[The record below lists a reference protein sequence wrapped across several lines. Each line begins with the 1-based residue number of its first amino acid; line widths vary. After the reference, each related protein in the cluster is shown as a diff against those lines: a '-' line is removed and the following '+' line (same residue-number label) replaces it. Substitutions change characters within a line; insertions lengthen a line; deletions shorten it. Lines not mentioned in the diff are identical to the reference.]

1 MQNYCKTIGALA
13 AAFALVA
20 GNASAEVEYQLHTGY
35 TSEYLWRGLD
45 LGNDLIEA
53 GLNIKGEWNGVQLSG
68 GVWYGDYDLHG
79 VNNQEIDMYAEA
91 SKDLGFLT
99 AGVGYI
105 YYYNNNNNFIGT
117 DGDSQ
122 EVYFSLSR
130 DLGFVNASLTYYWD
144 IAGSN
149 NDGYT
154 EFALS
159 HNFELSKCLS
169 LNVAS
174 NIGYL
179 IEEGQATAWTTKVTL
194 DWGFAEKAKLSPF
207 VAYSMSLSDDND
219 TAYAGSEN
227 EIVAGSLISVTF

>member
-13 AAFALVA
+13 AASALVA

-91 SKDLGFLT
+91 SKELGFLT

-105 YYYNNNNNFIGT
+105 YYYN
-117 DGDSQ
+117 
-122 EVYFSLSR
+122 
-130 DLGFVNASLTYYWD
+130 
-144 IAGSN
+144 
-149 NDGYT
+149 
-154 EFALS
+154 
-159 HNFELSKCLS
+159 K
-169 LNVAS
+169 
-174 NIGYL
+174 
-179 IEEGQATAWTTKVTL
+179 KVIKGL
-194 DWGFAEKAKLSPF
+194 F
-207 VAYSMSLSDDND
+207 
-219 TAYAGSEN
+219 
-227 EIVAGSLISVTF
+227 